1 MERRRDPSGAML
13 TLREFEHVY
22 ETQGYEL
29 WQEAGASPTV
39 AKGQRRGSG
48 GGNVELKWD
57 AASVGAASKNGS
69 GDVVLVLAA
78 STGLVAPN
86 AEGARGSMSSSRIS
100 CCARE
105 S

>member
-1 MERRRDPSGAML
+1 ML

-48 GGNVELKWD
+48 GGSVELKWD
-57 AASVGAASKNGS
+57 AASVGAASKKE
-69 GDVVLVLAA
+69 L
-78 STGLVAPN
+78 LVAVQAAAPGEV
-86 AEGARGSMSSSRIS
+86 ASQAICRCLGFLGVF
-100 CCARE
+100 
-105 S
+105 